1 VTMDEQNDLS
11 LSEDEAENVVGGKKK
26 SQKHETKK
34 FSNPQTSVGH
44 SKPMIN
50 IQGPTNP
57 VEQQPEDPA
66 EYGLD
71 PDA

>member
-1 VTMDEQNDLS
+1 MTMDEQNDLS

-26 SQKHETKK
+26 AEKKK
-34 FSNPQTSVGH
+34 FSNPQHSTGH

-57 VEQQPEDPA
+57 VEQQPDDPA

-71 PDA
+71 PES